1 MSIIKSIITS
11 NTIKMAKVKTAVSLS
26 ETVLSEADKIAAS
39 LSTSRSQIFE
49 LALSEFIS
57 RHQNQQMLEQ
67 LNSVYSEESAE
78 EMTLVQQMKSVQQS
92 IVEEW

>member
-1 MSIIKSIITS
+1 
-11 NTIKMAKVKTAVSLS
+11 MAKVKTAVSLS
-26 ETVLSEADKIAAS
+26 EAVLSEADKLAES

-57 RHQNQQMLEQ
+57 RHQNQQMLAQ
-67 LNSVYSEESAE
+67 LDAVYGEDSTEEIE
-78 EMTLVQQMKSVQQS
+78 LTRQMKTVQKS

>member
-1 MSIIKSIITS
+1 
-11 NTIKMAKVKTAVSLS
+11 MAKVKTAVSLS
-26 ETVLSEADKIAAS
+26 EAVLSEADKLAES

-67 LNSVYSEESAE
+67 LDAIYSEDSAE
-78 EMTLVQQMKSVQQS
+78 EIELIRHMKSVHQS
-92 IVEEW
+92 VVEEW

>member
-1 MSIIKSIITS
+1 
-11 NTIKMAKVKTAVSLS
+11 MAKVKTAVSLS
-26 ETVLSEADKIAAS
+26 KEVLSNADKLAES

-67 LNSVYSEESAE
+67 LDSVYEDSTEEIE
-78 EMTLVQQMKSVQQS
+78 LTQKMKSVHQS

>member
-1 MSIIKSIITS
+1 
-11 NTIKMAKVKTAVSLS
+11 MAKVKTAVSLS
-26 ETVLSEADKIAAS
+26 KEVLSNADKLAES

-67 LNSVYSEESAE
+67 LDGVYGEDSAE
-78 EMTLVQQMKSVQQS
+78 EIELTQKMKSVHQS

>member
-1 MSIIKSIITS
+1 MA
-11 NTIKMAKVKTAVSLS
+11 MAKVKTAVSLS
-26 ETVLSEADKIAAS
+26 EAVLAAADKIAES
-39 LSTSRSQIFE
+39 RSTSRSQIFE

-67 LNSVYSEESAE
+67 LDAVYDDSTAE
-78 EMTLVQQMKSVQQS
+78 IELTQQMKSVHQS